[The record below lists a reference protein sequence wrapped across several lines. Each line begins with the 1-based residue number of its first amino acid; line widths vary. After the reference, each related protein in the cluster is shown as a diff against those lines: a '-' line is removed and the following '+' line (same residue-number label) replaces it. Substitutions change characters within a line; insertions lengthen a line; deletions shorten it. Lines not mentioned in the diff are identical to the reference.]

1 MAACPCGGG
10 KYQKCC
16 GRYHG
21 GQWPPTPETLM
32 RSRYS
37 AFALGN
43 ADYLLTTWHSATRPE
58 ALDLTDNPRWIRLV
72 IEHASQRG
80 TAGEVIFSAYF
91 IEAKTIEAKTIES
104 NPNATTKP
112 ASALRVDAKA
122 QTPQVM
128 REHSLFRRVAQR
140 WYYLGAAS
148 NHASD

>member
-32 RSRYS
+32 RSRFS

-43 ADYLLTTWHSATRPE
+43 AEYLLQTWLPATRPPE
-58 ALDLTDNPRWIRLV
+58 LDLTDNPRWTRLV

-80 TAGEVIFSAYF
+80 AVGEVVFCAYFTEATAGSDVA
-91 IEAKTIEAKTIES
+91 
-104 NPNATTKP
+104 
-112 ASALRVDAKA
+112 A
-122 QTPQVM
+122 QAEHMM
-128 REHSLFRRVAQR
+128 REQSLFKRVAQR
-140 WYYLGAAS
+140 WYYVGAKS
-148 NHASD
+148 